1 MNYQEDQAFEG
12 THFYITFLKLGGK
25 SVSIEQVIN
34 EIRKL
39 PLDGI
44 LGFLALLS
52 LESVQT
58 GKNFF
63 EPRRQGE
70 YLKLAIV
77 DDFPMSLPKAST
89 MYSPGR
95 IPLTGGHPIF
105 IHEHNI
111 AWLSH
116 LALMYA
122 KEGQITETIEYELR
136 RRICRLLL
144 ISNDSLD
151 KPEFKYLITLTQR
164 RSFVSSWLR
173 HWQFNKFPNYLE
185 PWVKLARQYIIMK
198 KLLPNYYPEVETEFV
213 TATNGISLEL
223 YFKILAAWIVHIYH
237 TMSTQNRWL
246 RISTISKDVKS
257 KKDAIKYIISRWIR
271 TPEEY
276 RLRVKEQISNLKS
289 QSDSP
294 IFDYIPFRE
303 TPLIEARPDEIICP
317 VINFLLEKIEDE
329 PFFIITKY
337 LEEDKKRQSSFH
349 KALGQAYEDYANK
362 LIEQIAQ
369 NDVRSRWDFWKNLK
383 GSQGEEL
390 ADSYLQRGSI
400 GIHFEHKGGRL
411 ATQFLLGSTEE
422 RVLGPQDEVLKRLDR
437 GEPIEAVKTLYV
449 QADEGLI
456 TKAMWQQSIHA
467 KNLRQWASQ
476 QLGCA
481 PEKIFPIITY
491 HADVRIDEICRVGYL
506 EPLIQAA
513 NLYAYNFLEYP
524 QWLHIS
530 DLEELASLAEKGR
543 FDLESLLIEK
553 AKPQNRNK
561 RFDIFLYDKYKD
573 QKLLL
578 LTSALEKTI
587 RYILRAAHQTFWPN
601 ERLN

>member
-1 MNYQEDQAFEG
+1 MDYHQNQAFEG

-25 SVSIEQVIN
+25 PVSIEQVIN

-39 PLDGI
+39 PLDGL

-58 GKNFF
+58 GANFF
-63 EPRRQGE
+63 EPRRQGD

-77 DDFPMSLPKAST
+77 DDFPMSLPRAST
-89 MYSPGR
+89 IYSPGR

-144 ISNDSLD
+144 ISNDFLD

-173 HWQFNKFPNYLE
+173 RGQFNKFPNYLY

-198 KLLPNYYPEVETEFV
+198 KLLPNYYPELESKFV
-213 TATNGISLEL
+213 NATKGITLEL
-223 YFKILAAWIVHIYH
+223 YFKILSAWICHIYFK
-237 TMSTQNRWL
+237 MSTQKRWL
-246 RISTISKDVKS
+246 RISTISKDVKA
-257 KKDAIKYIISRWIR
+257 KKDAIKYIISSWVR

-294 IFDYIPFRE
+294 IFDYIPLRE
-303 TPLIEARPDEIICP
+303 TPLIEARPDETICP

-337 LEEDKKRQSSFH
+337 LEEDKKRQGSFH
-349 KALGQAYEDYANK
+349 KALGQAYEEYAHN
-362 LIEQIAQ
+362 LIEHIAQ
-369 NDVRSRWDFWKNLK
+369 NDARGHWDFWKNLK
-383 GSQGEEL
+383 GPQGEEL

-411 ATQFLLGSTEE
+411 ATKFLIGSGEE
-422 RVLGPQDEVLKRLDR
+422 RVLGPKDEVLKRLDR
-437 GEPIEAVKTLYV
+437 GEPIEAEEILHKK
-449 QADEGLI
+449 ADEGLI
-456 TKAMWQQSIHA
+456 TKPMWQQFIHA
-467 KNLRQWASQ
+467 KNLRQWASE
-476 QLGCA
+476 QLGCT
-481 PEKIFPIITY
+481 PEKIFPIITHY
-491 HADVRIDEICRVGYL
+491 ADVRIDEICRVGYL
-506 EPLIQAA
+506 EPLMQAA
-513 NLYAYNFLEYP
+513 NLYAYNFLESP

-530 DLEELASLAEKGR
+530 DLEELASLAEKGML
-543 FDLESLLIEK
+543 DLELLLTEK
-553 AKPQNRNK
+553 AKPQNRAK

-587 RYILRAAHQTFWPN
+587 RYILRAAHQTFWPY